1 MARTIRVGDI
11 GDYANSQMEKLL
23 RSAVLETELLLK
35 MASPVDT
42 GRFRASWATG
52 ENTAG
57 SYDGGEQQPATGQ
70 YKDATSPPKDPSLER
85 RISIGYQSGQER
97 IGNVYS
103 VHNNLPYAEPLAN
116 GSSKQ
121 ANAGWV
127 QGIAKDVQGRVRSRR
142 THRQGVM
149 SSTYNDIRAAIEGRI
164 ATQMAIAPVYP
175 VSYQNVP
182 FTPPNNTPWLQVF
195 LRLGDNNYAT
205 LLPTGSAG
213 FNRQNGT
220 LVVNVFTPIGVGA
233 AANFTIAERIKD
245 LFDRAKFSSIIF
257 DPASGPAQVTP
268 AAPEPYFQT
277 QLTATFEAYVD

>member
-23 RSAVLETELLLK
+23 RNAVLETELLLK

-70 YKDATSPPKDPSLER
+70 YKDATSPPKDPSLKR
-85 RISIGYQSGQER
+85 RISIGYQSGQEK

-127 QGIAKDVQGRVRSRR
+127 QGVAKDVQGRVR
-142 THRQGVM
+142 
-149 SSTYNDIRAAIEGRI
+149 I
-164 ATQMAIAPVYP
+164 
-175 VSYQNVP
+175 
-182 FTPPNNTPWLQVF
+182 
-195 LRLGDNNYAT
+195 
-205 LLPTGSAG
+205 
-213 FNRQNGT
+213 
-220 LVVNVFTPIGVGA
+220 A
-233 AANFTIAERIKD
+233 AARIG
-245 LFDRAKFSSIIF
+245 RES
-257 DPASGPAQVTP
+257 
-268 AAPEPYFQT
+268 
-277 QLTATFEAYVD
+277 